1 MFSHAGSALLG
12 SFLLAQMCINQFQ
25 QFVVHCRRFLGLPAF
40 QGLRRAMVQ
49 MVFHQVSRHS
59 AQCFLYRSNL
69 HDDVGA
75 IAIVRDHTL
84 QSPDLPFNPPQ
95 PLHICRPQFR
105 INSQRFAP
113 FPGAIQRR
121 AVCCFRR
128 SHRYTPYPYIYSS
141 MPRSVKPL
149 PGGAAIIPSMTLLE
163 ITYELQSPLSL
174 EQLNRLG
181 EFANT
186 YGLRKFRVDE
196 QKNQVTFEYDAS
208 RLRDTQIAHVLG
220 QAGIAVTRRVN

>member
-1 MFSHAGSALLG
+1 
-12 SFLLAQMCINQFQ
+12 
-25 QFVVHCRRFLGLPAF
+25 
-40 QGLRRAMVQ
+40 
-49 MVFHQVSRHS
+49 
-59 AQCFLYRSNL
+59 
-69 HDDVGA
+69 
-75 IAIVRDHTL
+75 
-84 QSPDLPFNPPQ
+84 
-95 PLHICRPQFR
+95 
-105 INSQRFAP
+105 
-113 FPGAIQRR
+113 
-121 AVCCFRR
+121 
-128 SHRYTPYPYIYSS
+128 